1 MRWTLARLN
10 VYEAMSLN
18 FINKRMA
25 YLDTYLQG
33 IDSSYAQKTG
43 ETKATQK
50 KDSLGFENILKSKL
64 DPKKTSEIQNTSTRK
79 TYKAR
84 IVKDDFSKLPG
95 DFESFIKATAKEL
108 SHEYDV
114 QLDSNL
120 VKSVIKQESGFNP
133 KAKSHV
139 GASGLMQ
146 LMPNTAKE
154 LGVFN
159 SENPYQNVRGGIKY
173 LAQQL
178 KKFDGNVQKALAA
191 YNAGPGA
198 VERYNGIPPYQE
210 TQNYVENI
218 MRDYL
223 AREDYQG
230 FDLVG

>member
-1 MRWTLARLN
+1 
-10 VYEAMSLN
+10 
-18 FINKRMA
+18 MA
-25 YLDTYLQG
+25 YLDTYMQG
-33 IDSSYAQKTG
+33 IDSSYAQKTT

-50 KDSLGFENILKSKL
+50 KESLGFENILKSKL
-64 DPKKTSEIQNTSTRK
+64 DPQNTNTKK

-95 DFESFIKATAKEL
+95 DFEGFIEATTKEL
-108 SHEYDV
+108 SHEYNV

-159 SENPYQNVRGGIKY
+159 AENPYQNVRGGIKY

-198 VERYNGIPPYQE
+198 VEKYNGIPPYQE
-210 TQNYVENI
+210 TQNYVESI